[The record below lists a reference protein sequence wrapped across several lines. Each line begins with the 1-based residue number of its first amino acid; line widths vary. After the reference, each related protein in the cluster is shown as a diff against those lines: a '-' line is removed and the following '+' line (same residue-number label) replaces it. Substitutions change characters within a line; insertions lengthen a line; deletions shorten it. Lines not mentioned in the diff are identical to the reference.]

1 MTNGSSV
8 EERLVR
14 LETKWEDYMDSS
26 GEVHDRLLECV
37 ESMDAKVDG
46 LLIREAGRKG
56 EVTEARRAATK
67 VSLFVSSIVG
77 AVAGVIVSA
86 FR

>member
-14 LETKWEDYMDSS
+14 LETKWEDYIDRST
-26 GEVHDRLLECV
+26 EVHDRLIECV

-46 LLIREAGRKG
+46 LLIREAELKGQRK
-56 EVTEARRAATK
+56 EHRNLAIKVASF
-67 VSLFVSSIVG
+67 VSLIVG
-77 AVAGVIVSA
+77 GIINVVVNT